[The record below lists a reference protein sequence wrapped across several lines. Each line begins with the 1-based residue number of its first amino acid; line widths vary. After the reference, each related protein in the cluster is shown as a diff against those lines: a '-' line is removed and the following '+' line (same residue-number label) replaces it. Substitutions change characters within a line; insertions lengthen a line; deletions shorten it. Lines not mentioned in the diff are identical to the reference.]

1 MFEQRN
7 FKKMSKID
15 KIILLVGLM
24 GSGKTSVG
32 KRLARRLSLPFV
44 DGDQEIEKAAGLSL
58 VDVLKCFGEKEYR
71 AGEERVMKRLL
82 QGTPC
87 VLASG
92 GGSFVAA
99 QTRELAKEH
108 AVTIWLKAEI
118 DTLYH
123 RTAGR
128 TRRPFL
134 LGDNATVKHKL
145 QEYITEEYPYY
156 SEADIVVETRD
167 EKVENTVKRVASA
180 VHHFFQQQRKTIKKE
195 D

>member
-1 MFEQRN
+1 MIT
-7 FKKMSKID
+7 KMN

-32 KRLARRLSLPFV
+32 KRLAKKLNLPFI

-58 VDVLKCFGEKEYR
+58 IDVLKCFGQEEYR
-71 AGEERVMKRLL
+71 AGEKRVMKRLL
-82 QGTPC
+82 QGSPC

-92 GGSFVAA
+92 GGSFVAE

-108 AVTIWLKAEI
+108 AITIWLKA
-118 DTLYH
+118 DVDVLYN

-128 TRRPFL
+128 KHRPFL
-134 LGDNATVKHKL
+134 KGSDEELKNKL
-145 QEYITEEYPYY
+145 ETYINEEYPYY
-156 SEADIVVETRD
+156 SQADIVVETKEEQVD
-167 EKVENTVKRVASA
+167 ITVNRV
-180 VHHFFQQQRKTIKKE
+180 VDNIDNFLNK